1 MAPYSSRKPTTPP
14 TGAPGVF
21 GNRRGKPKPVPPSGK
36 SQFRPG
42 TAPSTTAISVRK
54 LPTATAGGNRRQT
67 MPNRL
72 RGIVAK
78 AQEPVPRRGI
88 AHVGG
93 SGTRAAPI
101 RPQTSARMARKMKAA
116 ANNPSYAVLRQ
127 SSAHPGQARST
138 GGQRVNHKAPP
149 GQGTTVNEKKISGYL
164 TKFDQMNYT
173 YKHDIKS
180 LTIRVMRANTNNTI
194 KTNANE
200 EYSELINKMLNNN
213 VLSGVTYLEIVNCG
227 LTWLNLDKLTN
238 LRKCYITNN
247 HLKNL
252 PSFGDSM
259 QFLYASKN
267 MLTTIRLDNL
277 KNLKKLV
284 VSYNQISTLPDV
296 IPTLTLTYL
305 DVSYNKIYWLP
316 SKLFEGQI
324 ITLVASGNLIEVIP
338 HMKPPLDRFFF
349 NINKNPLKEIHKS
362 FIGNEL
368 DKYQLMRTM
377 NKSVFEIPPGM
388 NMEQRSN
395 RIKNPEII
403 SKLKENGER
412 IAGVKK
418 MLEKSNLGTNMVAI
432 INKMVKD
439 MMLVEPKTY
448 DE

>member
-1 MAPYSSRKPTTPP
+1 
-14 TGAPGVF
+14 
-21 GNRRGKPKPVPPSGK
+21 
-36 SQFRPG
+36 
-42 TAPSTTAISVRK
+42 
-54 LPTATAGGNRRQT
+54 
-67 MPNRL
+67 
-72 RGIVAK
+72 
-78 AQEPVPRRGI
+78 
-88 AHVGG
+88 
-93 SGTRAAPI
+93 
-101 RPQTSARMARKMKAA
+101 
-116 ANNPSYAVLRQ
+116 
-127 SSAHPGQARST
+127 
-138 GGQRVNHKAPP
+138 
-149 GQGTTVNEKKISGYL
+149 
-164 TKFDQMNYT
+164 
-173 YKHDIKS
+173 
-180 LTIRVMRANTNNTI
+180 MRANTNNTI

-388 NMEQRSN
+388 NMKQRSN